1 MRKIFLVLI
10 LSLIIVTCYSQND
23 HLNSEYLNQK
33 MPGDVPLKF
42 APDFISKKG
51 SFEYPCSFSKDMNEM
66 YFGVNM
72 IHDKKK
78 EKYIIQVKRRKDG
91 TWSSP
96 QKVSFTG
103 FFEMEPI
110 LSADNSKLFFSA
122 LTDSKKYKP
131 HDIWYVNRENDGW
144 GKPIKM
150 NNNINTKKYEY
161 FASMTNGG
169 KMYFTREG
177 KGIFSAEFINNE
189 FTNVQPLEASI
200 NDLYFCGHP
209 FISPDESYLIFDSRE
224 RGSFGKAD
232 LYISFRENNRW
243 GKPINLGEKINTSE
257 IDFMPIVSP
266 DGEYLFFC
274 RKENNERD
282 IYWVKFDV
290 EKYRN

>member
-10 LSLIIVTCYSQND
+10 LPLITIISYSQNNQ
-23 HLNSEYLNQK
+23 LNSAYLNQET
-33 MPGDVPLKF
+33 PNDIPQIF
-42 APDFISKKG
+42 APDLISKKG
-51 SFEYPCSFSKDMNEM
+51 DFEYPCSFSSDMTEM

-72 IHDKKK
+72 IHEKKQ
-78 EKYIIQVKRRKDG
+78 EKYILQVKRKNDG

-103 FFEMEPI
+103 FSEMEPI
-110 LSADNSKLFFSA
+110 LSADNSKLFFSV
-122 LTDSKKYKP
+122 LSDSKKYKP

-144 GKPIKM
+144 GKPIKL
-150 NNNINTKKYEY
+150 NENINTKKYEY
-161 FASMTNGG
+161 YASTTLNN

-177 KGIFSAEFINNE
+177 KGIFSAELTDNE
-189 FTNVQPLEASI
+189 FTNVQLLGPSI
-200 NDLYFCGHP
+200 NSLNFCTHP
-209 FISPDESYLIFDSRE
+209 FVSPDGTYLIFDSRE
-224 RGSFGKAD
+224 RGGFGKAD
-232 LYISFRENNRW
+232 LYISFRENDHW
-243 GKPINLGEKINTSE
+243 GSPINLGNKINTSA

-290 EKYRN
+290 EDYRK